1 MKKIAM
7 YRRGRDGCANAGLK
21 EKIMWQLSKEPMTG
35 QQLAQ
40 ILKVSIR
47 TIHDNLS
54 DSVLLNQKVAT
65 VTAGEWFS
73 NESGTRDR
81 VYAAPRNPKRVAVK
95 NKTIV
100 ISNRSFAQVGEE
112 NRQKNIIAAQRR
124 ARLIAAGLYITEL

>member
-73 NESGTRDR
+73 NESGVRDR
-81 VYAAPRNPKRVAVK
+81 VYTAARNPKRVAVK

-124 ARLIAAGLYITEL
+124 ARLIAAGLYITEI

>member
-73 NESGTRDR
+73 NESGVRDR
-81 VYAAPRNPKRVAVK
+81 VYTAPRNPKRVAVK

-100 ISNRSFAQVGEE
+100 ISNRSFSQVGEE